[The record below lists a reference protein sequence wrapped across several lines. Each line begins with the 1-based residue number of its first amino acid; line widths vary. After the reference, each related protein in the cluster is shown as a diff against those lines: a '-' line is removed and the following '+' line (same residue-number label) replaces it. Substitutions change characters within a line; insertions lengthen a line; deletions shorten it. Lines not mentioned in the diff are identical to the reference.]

1 MIDQIIEYFGSQVK
15 TAEALG
21 VKPANVTF
29 WKQSGFMPSKRAI
42 MVERLSGGKFRAI
55 DIPIMNVLE
64 VKNEK

>member
-1 MIDQIIEYFGSQVK
+1 LIDQIIEYFGSQVK

-42 MVERLSGGKFRAI
+42 MVERLSGGKFRAV
-55 DIPIMNVLE
+55 DIPTISVME
-64 VKNEK
+64 VKDEK